1 VLRKIINKTLDTK
14 NLEKWTILIL
24 WSIFLYGMYL
34 RVLQLD
40 GHEFTGDELWQLWLM
55 EGSFLGMI
63 KQLPSMEFFTY
74 LSGDYYLIYP
84 FFKIFEYNKW
94 GLAIPHFFSTVL
106 GFYLLYRIGRLHFK
120 TPFGY
125 IISFLIVSFNST
137 MIYHATEIRVYAVLP
152 TLSLGAYLIIHSMM
166 VGNEKIQPLKKW
178 LYDLLLVIII
188 LFHVY
193 GVFIVFFP
201 LVYLIWDSRR
211 TNDYTQRLKYLAKHF
226 VIIGVLTMPI
236 WLYSV
241 FGPHNSWY
249 KLDHGEELTFAF
261 IPNPLINIVGFLKGI
276 VGNLVGYKKFY
287 VFLIGIAGLLIIP
300 YPLREKLRQIVLTII
315 IVLMPIGVILIL
327 DIRNDYWFV
336 QRQFIWV
343 MPFFALFLGWIWD
356 SMISWGFERSQL
368 TKT

>member
-1 VLRKIINKTLDTK
+1 MEILKKFLNEK
-14 NLEKWTILIL
+14 KWTLVIL

-34 RVLQLD
+34 RVTRLERYD
-40 GHEFTGDELWQLWLM
+40 FSPDEIWQLKAM
-55 EGSFLGMI
+55 EGKSFLEMV
-63 KQLPSMEFFTY
+63 QFLPRWEFFSY

-84 FFKIFEYNKW
+84 FFRIFEYDRL
-94 GLAIPHFFSTVL
+94 GLAIPHFISAVL
-106 GFYLLYRIGRLHFK
+106 GFYLLYRVGRLHFK

-125 IISFLIVSFNST
+125 IISFLIIAFNSN

-152 TLSLGAYLIIHSMM
+152 TLSLGAYLIIHSMISD
-166 VGNEKIQPLKKW
+166 NEKIQPLKKW
-178 LYDLLLVIII
+178 LFDLKLVLIT

-211 TNDYTQRLKYLAKHF
+211 ANDYMQKLKFMMKHLLI
-226 VIIGVLTMPI
+226 VGVLTAPI

-241 FGPHNSWY
+241 FGPHNDWY
-249 KLDHGEELTFAF
+249 KLDHGEDLTFAF
-261 IPNPLINIVGFLKGI
+261 IPNPMINFIGFLKGI

-315 IVLMPIGVILIL
+315 MILIPIGVILIL
-327 DIRNDYWFV
+327 DIRHGYWFV

-356 SMISWGFERSQL
+356 SLIFWLLERSQL
-368 TKT
+368 MKK